1 MGTNPQTFFLFAAE
15 HAQLIEDLYRTREGV
30 AEPDL
35 RRLISRHEGEQSPGT
50 GYMVKRL
57 LELRILEPC
66 PGHDARYEMTR
77 ACSTLMEFLLS
88 EYRLTDVAVIQAY
101 LTAMDSLASEFS
113 QAVGTSDG
121 ALLARSIIEMEE
133 HVERMRQDSAN
144 NRAAVIAQVM
154 RVKSN
159 PDGLPVQE
167 RYRMINRLWSR
178 YIAPL
183 QEMVDTNKAMEETL
197 DRVETCAAEAETAFE
212 LDGALQPRLAS
223 VRARI
228 GRMRRELIND
238 FSESIR
244 EVYPLYNDLRHEN
257 NLARGAAYGLELLS
271 KRKLSHAALSRRLP
285 LCSWR
290 PREHIDDDALRAYLA
305 GLKEYRTRA
314 PHLPNSAAELPPEHI
329 QLPAFDDAVTAAL
342 PIDDALAWLLNT
354 YPGLPLSVL
363 LRLYGRMRS
372 GHFGDV
378 SFAAE
383 LVTLLCHETQL
394 ESLPVRISPRSE
406 AA

>member
-1 MGTNPQTFFLFAAE
+1 MSAHPQTFFLFAAD
-15 HAQLIEDLYRTREGV
+15 HSALIEDLYRTREGV
-30 AEPDL
+30 SEPEL
-35 RRLISRHEGEQSPGT
+35 RRLINRHERDNSPGT

-57 LELRILEPC
+57 LELRILENC

-77 ACSTLMEFLLS
+77 ACATLMEFLLS

-113 QAVGTSDG
+113 QAVGSGDG

-154 RVKSN
+154 QVKSN
-159 PDGLPVQE
+159 PDGLPVRE
-167 RYRMINRLWSR
+167 RYQMINRLWGR

-197 DRVETCAAEAETAFE
+197 DRVETCAAEAEAAFD
-212 LDGALQPRLAS
+212 LDGVLQPRLAS
-223 VRARI
+223 VRSRI
-228 GRMRRELIND
+228 GRMRRELIGD

-244 EVYPLYNDLRHEN
+244 EVYPLYNELRHEN

-271 KRKLSHAALSRRLP
+271 KQKLSHAALSRRLP

-290 PREHIDDDALRAYLA
+290 PREHIDDDALRAYLT
-305 GLKEYRTRA
+305 GLKGYRTRA
-314 PHLPNSAAELPPEHI
+314 PKLPSSSTDLPPEHI
-329 QLPAFDDAVTAAL
+329 QLQAFDAAVRAAL
-342 PIDDALAWLLNT
+342 PIDDALAWLLAS
-354 YPGLPLSVL
+354 YAGFELGVL

-378 SFAAE
+378 SFASE
-383 LVTLLCHETQL
+383 RITLLCNEIQL

>member
-1 MGTNPQTFFLFAAE
+1 
-15 HAQLIEDLYRTREGV
+15 
-30 AEPDL
+30 
-35 RRLISRHEGEQSPGT
+35 
-50 GYMVKRL
+50 MVKRL
-57 LELRILEPC
+57 LELRILEHC

-77 ACSTLMEFLLS
+77 ACATLMEFLLS

-154 RVKSN
+154 QVKSN

-167 RYRMINRLWSR
+167 RYRMITRLWSR

-197 DRVETCAAEAETAFE
+197 DRVEICTAEAETAFE

-228 GRMRRELIND
+228 GRMRRELIGD

-271 KRKLSHAALSRRLP
+271 KRRLSHAALSRRLP

-290 PREHIDDDALRAYLA
+290 PRERVDDDALRAYLT
-305 GLKEYRTRA
+305 GLKGYRTRA
-314 PHLPNSAAELPPEHI
+314 PHLPSAEATPPPEHI
-329 QLPAFDDAVTAAL
+329 QLQSFDAAVTAAL
-342 PIDDALAWLLNT
+342 PIDDALAWLLASYT
-354 YPGLPLSVL
+354 GFELGVL

-372 GHFGDV
+372 GHFGEV
-378 SFAAE
+378 TFAPE
-383 LVTLLCHETQL
+383 RVTVVCNETQL
-394 ESLPVRISPRSE
+394 ESLPVKISSRSE

>member
-1 MGTNPQTFFLFAAE
+1 MSANPQTFFLFAAE
-15 HAQLIEDLYRTREGV
+15 HAALIEDLYRTRQGV
-30 AEPDL
+30 SEPEL
-35 RRLISRHEGEQSPGT
+35 RRLINRHERETSPGT

-57 LELRILEPC
+57 LELRILETC

-77 ACSTLMEFLLS
+77 ACATLMEFLLS

-113 QAVGTSDG
+113 QAVGADDG

-144 NRAAVIAQVM
+144 NRAAVIAHVM
-154 RVKSN
+154 QVKSN

-183 QEMVDTNKAMEETL
+183 QEMVDTRKAMEETL
-197 DRVETCAAEAETAFE
+197 DRVETCAAEAEAAFE

-228 GRMRRELIND
+228 GRMRRELIAD

-271 KRKLSHAALSRRLP
+271 KRRLSHAGLSRRLP
-285 LCSWR
+285 LSSWR
-290 PREHIDDDALRAYLA
+290 PRERVDDDALRAYLA
-305 GLKEYRTRA
+305 GLKEYRTCA
-314 PHLPNSAAELPPEHI
+314 PR
-329 QLPAFDDAVTAAL
+329 LPADTGDPPADHVQPKAFDAAVTAAL
-342 PIDDALAWLLNT
+342 PINDALAWLLES
-354 YPGLPLSVL
+354 YEWLPLSVV

-372 GHFGDV
+372 GYFGEITFGPQSV
-378 SFAAE
+378 A
-383 LVTLLCHETQL
+383 LHYHETQL
-394 ESLPVRISPRSE
+394 ESLPVKISSPLE
-406 AA
+406 TV

>member
-1 MGTNPQTFFLFAAE
+1 MSAHPQTFFLFSAE
-15 HAQLIEDLYRTREGV
+15 HSALIEDLYRTREGV
-30 AEPDL
+30 AEPEL
-35 RRLISRHEGEQSPGT
+35 RRLIHRHERENSPGT

-57 LELRILEPC
+57 LELRILENC

-77 ACSTLMEFLLS
+77 ACATLMEFLLS

-101 LTAMDSLASEFS
+101 LTAMDSLATEFS
-113 QAVGTSDG
+113 QAVGANDG
-121 ALLARSIIEMEE
+121 GLLARSIIEMEE

-144 NRAAVIAQVM
+144 NRASVITQVM

-159 PDGLPVQE
+159 PEGLPVHD
-167 RYRMINRLWSR
+167 RYRLINRLWTR

-197 DRVETCAAEAETAFE
+197 DRVETCVAEAEAAFE

-228 GRMRRELIND
+228 GRMRRELIGD

-271 KRKLSHAALSRRLP
+271 KRRLSHAALSRRLP

-290 PREHIDDDALRAYLA
+290 PRERVDDDALRAYLT
-305 GLKEYRTRA
+305 GLKGYRTRA
-314 PHLPNSAAELPPEHI
+314 PHLPSAEATPPPEHI
-329 QLPAFDDAVTAAL
+329 QLQSFDAAVTAAL
-342 PIDDALAWLLNT
+342 PIDDALAWLLASYT
-354 YPGLPLSVL
+354 GFELGVL

-372 GHFGDV
+372 GHFGEV
-378 SFAAE
+378 TFAPE
-383 LVTLLCHETQL
+383 RVTVFCNETQL
-394 ESLPVRISPRSE
+394 ESLPVKISSRSE